1 MIIGIPTDDGV
12 TVSEHFGRS
21 KNFIIVDIENGKQIF
36 RKVEDNPHN
45 KESDDRAGH
54 GRVLKLLTD
63 NKVKKVICYNL
74 NARMEDNLASLKISI
89 KRIELGSKIDEIL
102 REEIASTA

>member
-21 KNFIIVDIENGKQIF
+21 KNFIIVDIENGKQLF

-63 NKVKKVICYNL
+63 NKVRKVICYNL

>member
-21 KNFIIVDIENGKQIF
+21 KNFIIVDIENGKQLF

-74 NARMEDNLASLKISI
+74 NPRMEDSLASLKISI
-89 KRIELGSKIDEIL
+89 KRIEPGSKIDEIL
-102 REEIASTA
+102 KEEIASTA

>member
-21 KNFIIVDIENGKQIF
+21 KNFLIVGVENGKLLS
-36 RKVEDNPHN
+36 RKIEDNPHN

-63 NKVKKVICYNL
+63 NKVKKVICFNL
-74 NARMEDNLASLKISI
+74 NPRMEDNLTSLKIAI
-89 KRIELGSKIDEIL
+89 KRAGLNSTIDEIL
-102 REEIASTA
+102 KEEVESTA

>member
-1 MIIGIPTDDGV
+1 LIIGIPTDDGV

-21 KNFIIVDIENGKQIF
+21 KNFIIVDIENGKQLF

-74 NARMEDNLASLKISI
+74 NPKMEDNLASLKISI
-89 KRIELGSKIDEIL
+89 KRTELGSKIDAVL
-102 REEIASTA
+102 KEEIAGKA

>member
-12 TVSEHFGRS
+12 TVSKHFGRS
-21 KNFIIVDIENGKQIF
+21 KNFLIVNIEKGKVLG
-36 RKVEDNPHN
+36 KKLEDNPHDR
-45 KESDDRAGH
+45 ESDDPTGH

-74 NARMEDNLASLKISI
+74 NTRMEDNLASLKITV
-89 KRIELGSKIDEIL
+89 KRAELNTKIDEIL
-102 REEIASTA
+102 REEVNNTA

>member
-21 KNFIIVDIENGKQIF
+21 KNFIIVDIENGKQLF
-36 RKVEDNPHN
+36 RKMEDNPHN
-45 KESDDRAGH
+45 KELDDRAGH

-102 REEIASTA
+102 KEEIASTA